1 MFLYFE
7 ILTVSPILN
16 LGPLWF
22 ISLSDSIYLFDFTST
37 GFILIVLW
45 YVILY
50 LLTLTILSS
59 LSI

>member
-7 ILTVSPILN
+7 IPTVSPILN
-16 LGPLWF
+16 LGPLLF

>member
-16 LGPLWF
+16 LAPLLF